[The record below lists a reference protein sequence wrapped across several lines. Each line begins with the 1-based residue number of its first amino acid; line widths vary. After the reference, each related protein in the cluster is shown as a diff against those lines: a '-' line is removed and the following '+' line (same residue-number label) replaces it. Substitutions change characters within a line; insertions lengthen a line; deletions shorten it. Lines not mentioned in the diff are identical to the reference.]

1 MRYHAQGTAVW
12 NHGER
17 MIYACSIRNFS
28 YSLKK
33 SGLWGKYFPAL
44 VASPRCD
51 RCGRAGRTMLAGKG
65 LHYHRKSSIITTQLK
80 KRFTQIPSKTD
91 TRHFKLR
98 WFWNWRKYKK
108 NPRLLETSVE
118 IRMIHKRFICKRKQ
132 WVTEFQT
139 LLWSYSTSR
148 QWQTLKNT

>member
-1 MRYHAQGTAVW
+1 
-12 NHGER
+12 
-17 MIYACSIRNFS
+17 MIYTFSIRNFS

-33 SGLWGKYFPAL
+33 SGLWGKYFLAL

-80 KRFTQIPSKTD
+80 KRFIQIPSKTD
-91 TRHFKLR
+91 TRH
-98 WFWNWRKYKK
+98 YKTAVILELKNIQK

-148 QWQTLKNT
+148 Q